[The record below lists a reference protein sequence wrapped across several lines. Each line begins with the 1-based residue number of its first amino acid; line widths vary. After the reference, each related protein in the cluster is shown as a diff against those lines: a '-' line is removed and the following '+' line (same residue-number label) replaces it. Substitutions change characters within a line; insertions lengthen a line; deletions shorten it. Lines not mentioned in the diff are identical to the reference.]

1 MSKSKQRVIKSPE
14 ESRDLHAEMRAQGLI
29 PYRTS
34 AEMVDEFHRVVVGLR
49 PGDPN
54 GAAAPDVPTAIP
66 DDRLLLRG
74 RLIVEEVGE
83 LLCAITGHHGKT
95 EKAYKMQLKALF
107 DHMWETRNPMDLIE
121 VADGCVDS
129 HVVISGTALEAGI
142 PEDEVYVEVHR
153 TNMAKAGGP
162 VREDGKRL
170 KPEGWKPPNI
180 KKVLKKAG
188 WEG

>member
-1 MSKSKQRVIKSPE
+1 MSKSKTKKLLSPE
-14 ESRDLHAEMRAQGLI
+14 ETQEMLAEMRSKG
-29 PYRTS
+29 YVHYDTS

-49 PGDPN
+49 PEVPT

-83 LLCAITGHHGKT
+83 LLCALTGHHGKT